1 MVGDC
6 KIRYLVL
13 ICRIFLSLGSVAFA
27 QEVLQDILN
36 SIQSQNVDAIIAE
49 AERILEEIK
58 SRDFMLDERAAND
71 EYGLANESK
80 YSDLHI
86 NLGFR

>member
-1 MVGDC
+1 MVGVD
-6 KIRYLVL
+6 IRVL
-13 ICRIFLSLGSVAFA
+13 AVPEWIMFSLLGSIAFA

-58 SRDFMLDERAAND
+58 RRDFSLDESAANN
-71 EYGLANESK
+71 EYGLANESE
-80 YSDLHI
+80 
-86 NLGFR
+86 